1 MQDAGN
7 CGRPEGEPLKTLE
20 RVVVRVSS
28 GPGFLLSCFENAL
41 FFGIVGLDRDLKPG
55 KLDGLPRSMACEG
68 CVMVG
73 VRFLRTQQRVK
84 SQCLIGFR
92 SRSEAAPAWFFGTG

>member
-1 MQDAGN
+1 MRDAGYG
-7 CGRPEGEPLKTLE
+7 GRPEG
-20 RVVVRVSS
+20 
-28 GPGFLLSCFENAL
+28 GFPFLSETL
-41 FFGIVGLDRDLKPG
+41 FFGIAGLTGCGVLG
-55 KLDGLPRSMACEG
+55 KLDGLPRSMACVG

-92 SRSEAAPAWFFGTG
+92 